1 MAAKKD
7 DKPKKKGAQ
16 RISLTIAI
24 PVGIIGGNAA
34 GPAVESIMAGD
45 MSNLTQ
51 DIQDGMA
58 AAVQAVPTAM
68 TAGIMLGILKLF
80 VGGGSIPIGKN
91 YRVGL

>member
-1 MAAKKD
+1 MAANK

-16 RISLTIAI
+16 RISLSIAV

-34 GPAVESIMAGD
+34 GPVVESVMEGD
-45 MSNLTQ
+45 MTHLTD
-51 DIQDGMA
+51 DINEGMA
-58 AAVQAVPTAM
+58 AAVEAIPTAM
-68 TAGIMLGILKLF
+68 MAAIMLGITKLV